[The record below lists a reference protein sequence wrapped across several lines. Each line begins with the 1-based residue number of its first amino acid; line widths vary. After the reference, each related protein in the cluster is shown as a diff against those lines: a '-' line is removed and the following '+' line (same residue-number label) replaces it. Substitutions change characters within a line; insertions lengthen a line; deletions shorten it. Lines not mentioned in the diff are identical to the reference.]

1 MCKRVIIVV
10 KKSCYCGQILYRPHK
25 VRFLLVRETN
35 KLTIQNHTMNW
46 VKNACTKMVKLCNSN
61 GRFMSTIIS
70 SWGKDE
76 DIITKKRV
84 EGKKKKKII
93 KA

>member
-1 MCKRVIIVV
+1 
-10 KKSCYCGQILYRPHK
+10 
-25 VRFLLVRETN
+25 
-35 KLTIQNHTMNW
+35 MNW
-46 VKNACTKMVKLCNSN
+46 VKNSCTKMLKLCNSN

-84 EGKKKKKII
+84 EGKKKEII